1 MRERLITLG
10 LILAALIV
18 AGLGGKA
25 VYDYRRFRTLNDEGR
40 IAAAIVRELKPSP
53 ARNWHGR
60 EGRWVLSYSFATPDY
75 AIVEATVGV
84 PKERAGKFRVGQRI
98 DVVYA
103 PGEPSLTALDPEQ
116 AWAVVLH
123 DERVLIPYLAILMV
137 LAWNALERYRRRG

>member
-1 MRERLITLG
+1 MRDRLLNFG
-10 LILAALIV
+10 LIVAALIV
-18 AGLGGKA
+18 IGLGAKA
-25 VYDYRRFRTLNDEGR
+25 VTDYRRFRTLADEGR
-40 IAAAIVRELKPSP
+40 IAAATVQEIKPSP

-60 EGRWVLSYSFATPDY
+60 EGRWALSYSFETPADET
-75 AIVEATVGV
+75 IEATVGV
-84 PKERAGKFRVGQRI
+84 PKELAGKLRVGERI

-103 PGEPSLTALDPEQ
+103 PGAPALTALDAAQ